1 MKRENNDNTSRNTQI
16 EEFLSARYEFRYN
29 TVLNRAEYRP
39 RETGDYAAID
49 RYRINTLKRALDKEI
64 NVQTS
69 PENLYSILE
78 SDFSPRINPV
88 QAYFH
93 SLPIMEEAKKG
104 AITALADC
112 VSVANPEKWREYLTK
127 WLVAVVANAM
137 DDRQC
142 RNHTC
147 LVLTGEQGKFK
158 TTFLDLLCPPALSDY
173 QYTGKIYPQEKDVL
187 SLIGQNLIINIDDQ
201 LKALNKRDENELKN
215 LITCPQVKYRMPYEK
230 HIVERPHLASFV
242 ASVNGYDFLTDPTGS
257 RRFLPFEVL
266 AIDIDRAKT
275 IPMDAVY
282 GEAKAVLKDGLRY
295 WFNDEEI
302 AELHRNSEA
311 FQVYTAEMEL
321 LLRYFTFP
329 TEAEKATKRFYMTN
343 SEIVGYLSVYTRQ
356 QLSPKRMGEALRKA
370 GYARECRRVNG
381 NPVYV
386 YAVRKIF
393 PEQPP

>member
-1 MKRENNDNTSRNTQI
+1 MKRENKDNTSRNTQI
-16 EEFLSARYEFRYN
+16 EEFLSARYDFRYN

-39 RETGDYAAID
+39 RGTGDYTAID
-49 RYRINTLKRALDKEI
+49 RYRINTLRRALDKEAG
-64 NVQTS
+64 VQTS
-69 PENLYSILE
+69 PENLYSIIE

-88 QAYFH
+88 QDYFH

-112 VSVANPEKWREYLTK
+112 VSVANPEKWKEYLTK
-127 WLVAVVANAM
+127 WLVAVFANAM

-230 HIVERPHLASFV
+230 HIEERPHLASFV
-242 ASVNGYDFLTDPTGS
+242 ASVNGNDFLTDPTGS

-282 GEAKAVLKDGLRY
+282 GEAKALLKDGFRY

-321 LLRYFTFP
+321 LLRHFTFP
-329 TEAEKATKRFYMTN
+329 TEAEKAIKRFYMTN

-356 QLSPKRMGEALRKA
+356 QLSPKRMGEALRKV

-393 PEQPP
+393 PDQPP